1 MDTVDSLR
9 LQYDLL
15 YEQGK
20 RALDLIDEHLR
31 HSKYLFPDI
40 INGRIDDFTD
50 AARSMYNAAVAIR
63 DEEEAM
69 IAEHAQHEADVQVG
83 LQQDAEADL
92 SRMVD
97 RLAEMLLDIEG
108 CPPRDLATWCPQE
121 PECAFTDEADDDA
134 AFDAAVIKCWK
145 EVARN
150 A

>member
-31 HSKYLFPDI
+31 HSKYLFPEIVSDRMSDI
-40 INGRIDDFTD
+40 ED

-121 PECAFTDEADDDA
+121 PKCAFTVLEDDA